1 MGLLDNLKDKAEDFG
16 EKAKEGFEA
25 AKDKASDLIDDVKDR
40 FDKDEDDKTSEEK
53 VDEALNYDPSAVD
66 AASEEGISG
75 AAAGVEP
82 TLEPDSSVDRLAP
95 APDPMSPA
103 SDPMAPTAESMAPT
117 QAPDNAYDVADDFEP
132 TPEPAAESMAPT
144 QAPDDA
150 YDVAEDFEPTPEPA
164 AEPMEPT
171 QTPDEAYD
179 AALDDAAAKSEY
191 RSDSTP

>member
-1 MGLLDNLKDKAEDFG
+1 MGFLDNLKDKAEDFG
-16 EKAKEGFEA
+16 EKAKEGLEA
-25 AKDKASDLIDDVKDR
+25 AKDKASDLIEDVKDR
-40 FDKDEDDKTSEEK
+40 FDNDEDAKTSEDK
-53 VDEALNYDPSAVD
+53 VDEAVNYDPGAVD

-82 TLEPDSSVDRLAP
+82 TLEPATDSSADPLAP

-103 SDPMAPTAESMAPT
+103 SDPMAPT
-117 QAPDNAYDVADDFEP
+117 
-132 TPEPAAESMAPT
+132 AESMAPT

-179 AALDDAAAKSEY
+179 TALDDAAAKSEY